1 MRYSIARM
9 LKRVHKIRYSVKRM
23 HRVGPNPNVTNQ
35 AQAASV
41 CSLRSS
47 GMFNG
52 ANFTPNIFLKT
63 QFCQGNIVSTVTVIN
78 LFLYL

>member
-1 MRYSIARM
+1 M
-9 LKRVHKIRYSVKRM
+9 KRI

-41 CSLRSS
+41 CSLRSN

-52 ANFTPNIFLKT
+52 ANFTPNIFLKPL
-63 QFCQGNIVSTVTVIN
+63 FCQGNIVSIVTIISQ
-78 LFLYL
+78 YI